1 MALSLTISLLPCPL
15 MPLPLQQKKRTTIK
29 KSFSPAVKPRSF
41 EVFSF
46 SDGHPNPGSIGLVRK
61 TLSSKI
67 CSLPRR
73 DKTLLEAKVAH
84 AQTCF
89 INFFFK
95 STVEEVLM
103 KKLLSMSHYLHTL
116 MTHEYETLMV
126 CVPFV
131 I

>member
-41 EVFSF
+41 LFF
-46 SDGHPNPGSIGLVRK
+46 SDGHPNPGSIGLVRI

-126 CVPFV
+126 CVPFF